1 MLASILINSNNKSN
15 LEKVFNSYEKNA
27 SSHNSFEF
35 IINID
40 DDDNETKQ
48 YLEEQIKKRKFIIK
62 YIESYEGDYFS
73 GHINNNKMLS
83 HVDESAYFISC
94 NVEIEFLIETKNWDK
109 KLEEYKNFFEDGI
122 FRIRCSSHK
131 LRSYFDFW
139 ECCFAPVKYN
149 FYN

>member
-94 NVEIEFLIETKNWDK
+94 TGDRVLNETKNWDK
-109 KLEEYKNFFEDGI
+109 KLEEYKKI
-122 FRIRCSSHK
+122 FSK
-131 LRSYFDFW
+131 MVYFVSD
-139 ECCFAPVKYN
+139 VHLIN
-149 FYN
+149 